1 MASLWL
7 ALERDLAA
15 STTVLALRQRRW
27 FGCRSG
33 WCRDWLR
40 RLNGHA
46 RGRLHSRCWLAS
58 AAFAPT
64 CAQCAPEAETDE
76 RHLHTRACSSFGL
89 RPRGHSSAQA
99 GKPFSRQV
107 NRRNALI
114 MGNQFWA
121 EGYGEVPFDHG
132 DAFVDRLQWT
142 RLQSLGKSILLIKT
156 IILDL
161 NLVTRQ
167 VYL

>member
-58 AAFAPT
+58 AAFTPPHALN
-64 CAQCAPEAETDE
+64 A
-76 RHLHTRACSSFGL
+76 RLLHTRACSSFGL

-132 DAFVDRLQWT
+132 VAFVDRLQWT

>member
-58 AAFAPT
+58 AAFTPPHALN
-64 CAQCAPEAETDE
+64 ARLKLKQIDI
-76 RHLHTRACSSFGL
+76 
-89 RPRGHSSAQA
+89 
-99 GKPFSRQV
+99 KPQTGQRRIFSRKS
-107 NRRNALI
+107 
-114 MGNQFWA
+114 FTF
-121 EGYGEVPFDHG
+121 EG
-132 DAFVDRLQWT
+132 
-142 RLQSLGKSILLIKT
+142 
-156 IILDL
+156 
-161 NLVTRQ
+161 
-167 VYL
+167 